1 MQSTN
6 NEQALILD
14 RYQPI
19 ETAGVGGYAK
29 VVHAYDTRLKREVAI
44 KIVDL
49 DKRNTGDLKQP
60 ANVSDPVPGLAEARA
75 AGKLANANIV
85 TIYDCEVLE
94 NKAYVIEEYVE
105 GITLTTLLN
114 QFEETVN
121 LDVIAHIFKSVAT
134 AVMAAHNENILHLDI
149 KPDNILIGR
158 GGEVKV
164 ADFGLATLMDLNGEG
179 SATAGTLGY
188 MPLEQMRHEALD
200 VRTDEWALAIV
211 TYEMLTGT
219 NPFAGATSVSEAEQ
233 LMMNSELVVPSANYA
248 ELTDAA
254 DDAVFKAL
262 NVNMDARFASVRQ
275 FMSELRRHLGNA
287 AEGKKE
293 LAVLVNGNDEKMVAT
308 STIETSSQNS
318 LEPVPVKNA
327 PPIQFIETETVF
339 IDRMGWKVSDI
350 VLKTLAALGTA
361 LVIVFMSN
369 NLRFPQTE
377 ALALF
382 QTQPVLVGVI
392 AFLCA
397 VAVWL
402 LPRYAVLAPFAA
414 VITMCNLNS
423 AWGLMTVYAITFLL
437 WWSFLGKGSDI
448 HSSIFM
454 AAPLAGAFGLTPV
467 AIVLAA
473 ADSRKVSYACMQ
485 AAAIFLQSLVFS
497 SFGSCNVVS
506 WDVLSNFTI
515 AEDASTISQVV
526 GENFFTV
533 FSDPCTWIICGIW
546 ILAALIFAIFCC
558 SKTKILH
565 IVGAL
570 ICGALLVFCAF
581 VQWPLP
587 TTFETVNVANALSGL
602 FADGVAVALAASG
615 FTIKARKDP
624 YAFD

>member
-1 MQSTN
+1 MQSTK
-6 NEQALILD
+6 NEEELILN

-29 VVHAYDTRLKREVAI
+29 VIHAYDTRLKREVAI
-44 KIVDL
+44 KVVDL
-49 DKRNTGDLKQP
+49 GKRGNASSTVASEVGD
-60 ANVSDPVPGLAEARA
+60 SVPGLAEARA

-85 TIYDCEVLE
+85 TIYDCEVSNNE
-94 NKAYVIEEYVE
+94 AYVIEEYVE
-105 GITLTTLLN
+105 GITLTTLLHK
-114 QFEETVN
+114 FEDSVD
-121 LDVIAHIFKSVAT
+121 LDVIAHVFKSVAT

-188 MPLEQMRHEALD
+188 MPLEQMHHESLD
-200 VRTDEWALAIV
+200 VRTDEWSLAMV

-219 NPFAGATSVSEAEQ
+219 NPFASARSVQEAER
-233 LMMNSELVVPSANYA
+233 LMMSSELVVPSECFS
-248 ELTDAA
+248 ELTDEA

-275 FMSELRRHLGNA
+275 FMSELRHHLGNA
-287 AEGKKE
+287 AEGKKK

-308 STIETSSQNS
+308 STIE
-318 LEPVPVKNA
+318 A
-327 PPIQFIETETVF
+327 PSPEKPLKKAAPIQFIETETVF

-350 VLKTLAALGTA
+350 VLKTLAALGCA
-361 LVIVFMSN
+361 LVIVFMGN
-369 NLRFPQTE
+369 NLQFPQGE
-377 ALALF
+377 AATLF

-397 VAVWL
+397 VAVWI

-414 VITMCNLNS
+414 VLTMCNLNS
-423 AWGLMTVYAITFLL
+423 AWGLMTIYAITFLL

-454 AAPLAGAFGLTPV
+454 LSPLAGAFGLMPV
-467 AIVLAA
+467 AIVLGA
-473 ADSRKVSYACMQ
+473 ADSRKVSHAGMQ

-497 SFGSCNVVS
+497 SFGSCNIMS
-506 WDVLSNFTI
+506 WDVLNNFSI
-515 AEDASTISQVV
+515 AEDPSTISQVV
-526 GENFFTV
+526 GDNFLTM

-546 ILAALIFAIFCC
+546 IASALVFAIFCC
-558 SKTKILH
+558 SKAKVIH

-570 ICGALLVFCAF
+570 VSGTLLIMCAF

-587 TTFETVNVANALSGL
+587 TSFEAVNVGNAISGL
-602 FADGVAVALAASG
+602 IADGVAIALAASG
-615 FTIKARKDP
+615 FTMQARKDP
-624 YAFD
+624 YEFD